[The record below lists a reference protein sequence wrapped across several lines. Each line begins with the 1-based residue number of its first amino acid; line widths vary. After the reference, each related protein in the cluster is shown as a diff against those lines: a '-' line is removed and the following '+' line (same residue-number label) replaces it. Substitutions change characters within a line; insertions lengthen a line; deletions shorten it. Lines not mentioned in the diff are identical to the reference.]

1 MVANPSRNER
11 SLFRTRGTAEGE
23 RVEYVELFFDLVF
36 VFAVTRLSH
45 MLLEDFSTAGALR
58 VALLLG
64 AVWWVWIYTSW
75 VTNWLAPERLP
86 VRLCLFVMM
95 GAGLLL
101 AVAIP
106 EAFGEYALIFAA
118 CYVAMQLGRTAFFLW
133 AARDGSVELRQAF
146 WRIFVWFCVSAVFW
160 LGGALL
166 QQFQPL
172 AWSLALFLEL
182 AAPAVYYWVPGMG
195 RSHTQDW
202 NIAGG
207 HLAERCG
214 LFVIIA
220 LGESLLLTGTAFAD
234 LEWSTHTPAAL
245 LAFASAA
252 VGTILMWWIYFDT
265 GAHRAHH
272 RIAHSSDPGQQGRLA
287 YTYIHVLIVAGII
300 VCAVADELLLAHG
313 AHGETW
319 IVILTGPLLYITG
332 TALFKWVMNDRRA
345 PPFSHVA
352 GFAMLLALVWP
363 AYNHRLTTLSLGLA
377 TTGVLLVVA
386 VWESLA
392 LGRSTPHEQISPAQT
407 EQRGRE

>member
-1 MVANPSRNER
+1 MATNPSSKFP
-11 SLFRTRGTAEGE
+11 SLFRRRGTAEGE

-45 MLLEDFSTAGALR
+45 MLLEDLSPEGALR

-101 AVAIP
+101 SVAIP
-106 EAFGEYALIFAA
+106 EAFGEYALLFAGS
-118 CYVAMQLGRTAFFLW
+118 YVFMQLGRTAFFLW
-133 AARDGSVELRQAF
+133 AARDGSLELRRAF

-160 LGGALL
+160 LAGALWHPV
-166 QQFQPL
+166 QPV
-172 AWSLALFLEL
+172 AWTVALLLEL
-182 AAPAVYYWVPGMG
+182 AAPALYYWVPGLG
-195 RSHTQDW
+195 RSHTRDW

-234 LEWSTHTPAAL
+234 LQWNTRTPEAL
-245 LAFASAA
+245 AAFASAA
-252 VGTILMWWIYFDT
+252 LGSVLMWWIYFDT
-265 GAHRAHH
+265 GAHRARD
-272 RIAHSSDPGQQGRLA
+272 RIVHSSDPGQQGRLA
-287 YTYIHVLIVAGII
+287 YTYLHILIVAGII

-313 AHGETW
+313 DHGATW
-319 IVILTGPLLYITG
+319 VVILAGPLLYITG
-332 TALFKWVMNDRRA
+332 TLLFKWVMNERK
-345 PPFSHVA
+345 PPPLSHLV
-352 GFAMLLALVWP
+352 GLVLLLALIWP
-363 AYNHRLTTLSLGLA
+363 AHNHQLPTLALGIA
-377 TTGVLLVVA
+377 TTGVFLVVA
-386 VWESLA
+386 VWESIA
-392 LGRSTPHEQISPAQT
+392 LGRSARTL
-407 EQRGRE
+407 

>member
-1 MVANPSRNER
+1 MAVNPSPKKL
-11 SLFRTRGTAEGE
+11 SLFRQRGTAEGE

-45 MLLEDFSTAGALR
+45 TLLEELSGAGALK

-106 EAFGEYALIFAA
+106 HAFAEYALLFAA
-118 CYVAMQLGRTAFFLW
+118 SYVFMQLGRTAFFLW
-133 AARDGSVELRQAF
+133 AARDGSPELRRAF

-160 LGGALL
+160 LVGALWHAL
-166 QQFQPL
+166 LPV
-172 AWSLALFLEL
+172 AWTVALGLEY

-195 RSHTQDW
+195 RSHTRDW

-207 HLAERCG
+207 HLAERCA

-234 LEWSTHTPAAL
+234 LEWNSHTPTTL
-245 LAFASAA
+245 LAFGSAA
-252 VGTILMWWIYFDT
+252 AGTILMWWIYFDT

-272 RIAHSSDPGQQGRLA
+272 RIAHSADPGQQGRLA
-287 YTYIHVLIVAGII
+287 YTYIHILIVAGII
-300 VCAVADELLLAHG
+300 VSAVADELLLAQGDHG
-313 AHGETW
+313 APW
-319 IVILTGPLLYITG
+319 IVILAGPLLYLAG

-345 PPFSHVA
+345 PPFSHLA
-352 GFAMLLALVWP
+352 GFALLLVLIWPAHNHVFTTLAL
-363 AYNHRLTTLSLGLA
+363 GIA
-377 TTGVLLVVA
+377 TSGVLLVVA
-386 VWESLA
+386 IWESIALA
-392 LGRSTPHEQISPAQT
+392 RPA
-407 EQRGRE
+407 RAL